1 MKITVHLKED
11 NAGHAILWGGW
22 QYYSIK
28 EMFFMN
34 YYIIHECGVFL
45 QFWNELKGEKKGDN
59 LHSL

>member
-11 NAGHAILWGGW
+11 NAGHAILWGVW

-34 YYIIHECGVFL
+34 YFIILE
-45 QFWNELKGEKKGDN
+45 
-59 LHSL
+59 